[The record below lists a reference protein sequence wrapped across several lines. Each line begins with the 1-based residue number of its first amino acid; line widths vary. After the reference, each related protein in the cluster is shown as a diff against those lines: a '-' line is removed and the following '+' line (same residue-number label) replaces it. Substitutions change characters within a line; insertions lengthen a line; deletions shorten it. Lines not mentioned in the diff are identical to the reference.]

1 MISLMAGSAVCQ
13 LLPEQGGALANW
25 HIGDQAMLRTA
36 SSKAIAA
43 NEPLGMASFPLVP
56 YSNRIA
62 HAAFE
67 WAGQPYRLSRNFAPE
82 SHAIHG
88 VGWQL
93 PWQAVEVSE
102 NHALLTLDFGGSDY
116 WPWSFKASQE
126 ITLHAHALDIKL
138 KAKNQMEMPVPL
150 AFGHHPYFD
159 QVGASLKFSASKIWM
174 SSPDA
179 LPSHSVD
186 LAGQYDFSTIV
197 PVAKR
202 DVDHCY
208 IGWDGAA
215 HIRWEGRKYGLEI
228 MASPELSAAVV
239 YIPLDGDAFCFE
251 PVPHINNALNMGGTQ
266 SAMPVIAPG
275 AEYAA
280 HIAMHAVLAD

>member
-1 MISLMAGSAVCQ
+1 MFRAT
-13 LLPEQGGALANW
+13 LP
-25 HIGDQAMLRTA
+25 D
-36 SSKAIAA
+36 AI
-43 NEPLGMASFPLVP
+43 NDTLPLGMASFPMVP
-56 YSNRIA
+56 YANRIG
-62 HAAFE
+62 HGRFD
-67 WAGQPYRLSRNFAPE
+67 WNGQP
-82 SHAIHG
+82 
-88 VGWQL
+88 
-93 PWQAVEVSE
+93 VELELNIPSE
-102 NHALLTLDFGGSDY
+102 
-116 WPWSFKASQE
+116 
-126 ITLHAHALDIKL
+126 AHALHGTGWVAQWEARDRGADSIVL
-138 KAKNQMEMPVPL
+138 HHSHKADRNWPWHFNAEQHIHLTEYGLTIDMVAYNCSDQMAPL
-150 AFGHHPYFD
+150 GFGHHPYFD

-266 SAMPVIAPG
+266 PAMPVIAPG